1 MDVLKHLNLKLK
13 IIKNNKLMLSHIDDD
28 KLLKK
33 NKIIWTKIEGF
44 LKIGLDALLV
54 FNGRF
59 LKIRVRTYYGKVYTN
74 FCSLNV
80 SDYGAECESFAVISI
95 DFLLIYHNKFYLQV
109 YLNNCA
115 YKIIGKQMIDY
126 LDDSAF
132 ETDEG

>member
-59 LKIRVRTYYGKVYTN
+59 LKIRIRTYYCKVYTN
-74 FCSLNV
+74 FCGLNV
-80 SDYGAECESFAVISI
+80 SDDGAESLAVISI
-95 DFLLIYHNKFYLQV
+95 DFLLIYDNKFYLQV